1 MAAMTTRESAGSKN
15 NVFTGGLLALVKRI
29 FVRFC
34 VVFTVLML
42 VVQFSPLAPWY
53 ARTLAGSWT
62 DPDGDILI
70 VLSADEQPEGFA
82 GPASFGRALY
92 AIRVWREGHFRA
104 VVVSGGR
111 THGAAIS
118 LAAAIGDFLVAYG
131 VPRDQVFLEERST
144 STRENALFTSRMIA
158 SWPGRKVLLTSDY
171 HMFRARH
178 AFEAAGLTVEPRPF
192 SDVLKRWNNPV
203 YHLPEAWNL
212 ALETVKIGWYWA
224 RGWIH
229 LP

>member
-1 MAAMTTRESAGSKN
+1 MRFSRVIGRA
-15 NVFTGGLLALVKRI
+15 

-34 VVFTVLML
+34 IAFTIVVLIVELT
-42 VVQFSPLAPWY
+42 PLAPWY
-53 ARTLAGSWT
+53 ARALAGSWT

-70 VLSADEQPEGFA
+70 VLSADEQPDGFA

-92 AIRVWREGHFRA
+92 AVRVWRTGHFRA
-104 VVVSGGR
+104 VVVSGGH
-111 THGAAIS
+111 TQGATGS

-131 VPRDQVFLEERST
+131 VPRDRVFLEERST
-144 STRENALFTSRMIA
+144 STRENALFTSRMIG

-171 HMFRARH
+171 HMFRARR
-178 AFEAAGLTVEPRPF
+178 AFEAAGLHVEPRPF

-203 YHLPEAWNL
+203 YRIPEAWNL
-212 ALETVKIGWYWA
+212 IVETAKIAGYWK